1 MGFLTC
7 MNSGSKSRERS
18 SEKKNL
24 DNGFRWG
31 TLSVRFFVDS
41 VDMEVWWAVEHIC
54 LGFKREVKHGFE
66 NHRKNEGLIPGSF
79 SPVSSLK

>member
-24 DNGFRWG
+24 DNGFRRG
-31 TLSVRFFVDS
+31 MLSVRFFVDS
-41 VDMEVWWAVEHIC
+41 VDMESGGQLNTSV
-54 LGFKREVKHGFE
+54 LGSRG
-66 NHRKNEGLIPGSF
+66 R
-79 SPVSSLK
+79 SSMDLRITEKMKV